1 MTRTYASI
9 VIILLVLIL
18 DITGNYLV
26 EDRINGFVAEMNA
39 VQADAKNGDFESSEQ
54 KARSLA
60 QNFEN
65 KKHLLE
71 LFIKRDYIANLDINI
86 NGLYAYAN
94 EDTEKDLYNEI
105 DKARAQM
112 LSMQHLF
119 FRIV

>member
-1 MTRTYASI
+1 
-9 VIILLVLIL
+9 

-39 VQADAKNGDFESSEQ
+39 VQAAAKNGDFESSEQ
-54 KARSLA
+54 KAHSLA